1 MKKLNQK
8 QWGILGTSLGSLL
21 IIVALL
27 TMVGI
32 GSNDTYAATTTSCTC
47 PAGYTHKPNTSICTK
62 TLTESYSCC
71 SGASC
76 ESFMGISSCSTTEG
90 CTLKN
95 SKEVGYGQTKH
106 MVYEYSCS
114 KATTANATCA
124 CPSGTTS
131 NSSGQCVASSSSSS
145 GTGMTTC
152 SPGQYY
158 AGQGKCASCPS
169 GSYCPGGNFVTSSS
183 NISGGAKCPDDKP
196 YSEPNSSSI
205 SDCKASTGGESLSCP
220 AGEYRAAGDCV
231 TCPQGSYCPG
241 GSDSTRH
248 DCPADKPKSKAGSTS
263 RIDCVASDSNPNR
276 ITCEAGTYY
285 TGATKKCETCLSG
298 YYCPGTSL
306 PANTTLQGTD
316 GIFKCPTDRPY
327 SSSGAKLETDCLA
340 NGNGSAGGSGSSGG
354 GTGGSGGSGGGGS
367 TGGNTGGSTGGNSG
381 GSTGGSTGG
390 NTGGNNS
397 NTNTNPNT
405 ATKTPL
411 AIALIGMLA
420 IGVGTVT
427 YYKGKNNEI

>member
-8 QWGILGTSLGSLL
+8 QWGILGTSLGSVL

-32 GSNDTYAATTTSCTC
+32 GSGDTYATTTTSCIC
-47 PAGYTHKPNTSICTK
+47 PEGYTHKANTSICTK
-62 TLTESYSCC
+62 TVTESYSCC
-71 SGASC
+71 SGLSC
-76 ESFMGISSCSTTEG
+76 KEHTGVDYCSSTEG
-90 CTLKN
+90 CSLT
-95 SKEVGYGQTKH
+95 STKEVGLGSTKH
-106 MVYEYSCS
+106 TVSVYSCS
-114 KATTANATCA
+114 KTTTTTQPCEYKKDDGIPECSAAIKNGIGATCPTENNPTTIVSAGTTCANATCSGVQSCSINGNIGTYKTCTYNKSDTNIET
-124 CPSGTTS
+124 CP
-131 NSSGQCVASSSSSS
+131 
-145 GTGMTTC
+145 
-152 SPGQYY
+152 
-158 AGQGKCASCPS
+158 
-169 GSYCPGGNFVTSSS
+169 
-183 NISGGAKCPDDKP
+183 
-196 YSEPNSSSI
+196 E
-205 SDCKASTGGESLSCP
+205 
-220 AGEYRAAGDCV
+220 GEYRAAGDCV

-248 DCPADKPKSKAGSTS
+248 DCPPDKPKSKAGSTS

-340 NGNGSAGGSGSSGG
+340 SGNGGSGGGGSSG
-354 GTGGSGGSGGGGS
+354 GGSGGSGGSGSGGS
-367 TGGNTGGSTGGNSG
+367 SGGNSG
-381 GSTGGSTGG
+381 GSSGGNSGGS
-390 NTGGNNS
+390 TGGNNS

-411 AIALIGMLA
+411 VIVIIGMVSMGL
-420 IGVGTVT
+420 GTFT